1 MVSNTEIEVVKKAG
15 RPKVAVKKTAV
26 VKDPAVAIDF
36 EKETLASVG
45 PITPTVNNN
54 DIVRAE
60 IKNLRKSIKTLESFL
75 VNK

>member
-1 MVSNTEIEVVKKAG
+1 MVSNTEIELKKAG
-15 RPKVAVKKTAV
+15 RPKAVKKTIV
-26 VKDPAVAIDF
+26 VKDPVVAIDF

-54 DIVRAE
+54 DIVKAE
-60 IKNLRKSIKTLESFL
+60 IKNLRKSIKTLEGFL

>member
-15 RPKVAVKKTAV
+15 RPKVAVKKTVV

>member
-15 RPKVAVKKTAV
+15 RPKVAVKKTVV
-26 VKDPAVAIDF
+26 VKDPVVAIDF

>member
-15 RPKVAVKKTAV
+15 RPKVAVKKPVV

-54 DIVRAE
+54 DIVKAE